1 VKIREGTSH
10 QDSRENA
17 KAGVW
22 MSLSRT
28 VEETD
33 QADIIR

>member
-1 VKIREGTSH
+1 VKIREDSG
-10 QDSRENA
+10 QLDSRENA